1 MEQLCLQ
8 AEPAGNIVKM
18 LNGILTDL
26 S

>member
-8 AEPAGNIVKM
+8 AEPAGNTVKM
-18 LNGILTDL
+18 LNQILADI